1 MLNESVNFKP
11 VPLIV
16 RVGSEEIEISSL
28 DGAVNLIRSLRHDR
42 LGRFAEMLLA
52 QMESARSTQQN
63 RDAWVAF
70 ETWSLACGLQPH
82 HGDLEHAA

>member
-1 MLNESVNFKP
+1 MLNESVNFQP

-16 RVGSEEIEISSL
+16 RIGSEEIEVASL
-28 DGAVNLIRSLRHDR
+28 DCAINLIRSLRHDR
-42 LGRFAEMLLA
+42 LGRFAEMLLT
-52 QMESARSTQQN
+52 QMEAAKAPQQR
-63 RDAWVAF
+63 RDAWIAF